1 MGGRMSRRRSENT
14 ENEDD
19 EESLEWSQ
27 ASAADVDNPLE
38 EDESEESEE
47 TVLNRDIGADSLAAS
62 ILAFILR
69 NSRHSRLLNA
79 GGPFSSIN
87 IDIDSGDDSDDSHYI
102 SMGHFHRPASPQA
115 EPCPDTSRM
124 EDSQIYLETAV
135 ASGRLLN
142 TDANIAKCILQ
153 RESNIFK
160 GRKRSRTKFCPSDQ
174 VRLHD
179 IFLPNSMQT
188 MKKFRQKLFC
198 GEYSTDGTVFMSACQ
213 DQHIRLY
220 DTTNGNF
227 KLFRDISARDISW
240 SIVDTAYSPDQRFLI
255 YASWSDSIYLCNIY
269 GDYETHVPLNL
280 RPEESRFCAFSIC
293 FSQDNTQILAG
304 GSDQCL
310 YVYDRGGDKRTLR
323 VSGHEDDV
331 NAVSFANETSDIL
344 FSGSDDGLC
353 MVWDRRELKERD
365 PKPVGIF
372 AGHTDGVTYIDT
384 KGDGRYLLS
393 NSKDQTIKL
402 WDMRKFSS
410 KDSVRECKRIVS
422 GANWDYRWESAPRRS
437 RRLTHVNGDP
447 SVMTYRGHSV
457 LQTLIRAK
465 FSPPHNTGQKY
476 IYAGCASGNVVLYD
490 IVSGKIAS
498 KLKGHKQCVRDI
510 SWHPYEQTIMSS
522 SWDQVIGRWQY
533 SRMEEDLDCDQ
544 RSSKRKRTTGLS
556 QFVQLRV

>member
-240 SIVDTAYSPDQRFLI
+240 SIVDTAY
-255 YASWSDSIYLCNIY
+255 
-269 GDYETHVPLNL
+269 

-498 KLKGHKQCVRDI
+498 KLKGHV
-510 SWHPYEQTIMSS
+510 SFGYFA